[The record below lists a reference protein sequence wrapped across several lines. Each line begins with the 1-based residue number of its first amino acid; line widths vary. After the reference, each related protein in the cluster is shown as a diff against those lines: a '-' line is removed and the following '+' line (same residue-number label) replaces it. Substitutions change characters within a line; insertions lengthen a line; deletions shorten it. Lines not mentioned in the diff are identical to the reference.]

1 MRVNLKVESV
11 VVLLGTLYSWYI
23 NVKMENSLLLY
34 WCNVDVG
41 CCNENVTRKMF
52 PLLPAGGGSGVNSA
66 NTHFLTR
73 EESR

>member
-1 MRVNLKVESV
+1 MSKL
-11 VVLLGTLYSWYI
+11 
-23 NVKMENSLLLY
+23 ENSFNKQAVIGGMLMF
-34 WCNVDVG
+34 VG